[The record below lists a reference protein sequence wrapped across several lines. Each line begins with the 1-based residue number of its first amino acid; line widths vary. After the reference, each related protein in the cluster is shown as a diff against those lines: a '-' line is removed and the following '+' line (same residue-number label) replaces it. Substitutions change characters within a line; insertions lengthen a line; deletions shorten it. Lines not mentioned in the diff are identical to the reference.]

1 SNEHVDKVTDD
12 DEQLTVGCEKTSTND
27 EVDEDNPTSSI
38 VYVHVS
44 DVKISGDKKL
54 NNNLCKNKKLTNGQQ
69 FRQGSC
75 SQTIQGEIPS
85 VNKMPSTLIIEPIN
99 GQILKSQQS
108 FRVKT
113 KTSNLITGFFT
124 DPNEKYYAEPQLLK
138 NGVIKG
144 HSHVTIQK
152 LDGNNLPD
160 AKDFAFFK
168 GLDQPDKNGI
178 LSVKV
183 KGLSPGDY
191 RICTLVSSFSHQP
204 VIMPV
209 AKRGSQDDYD
219 MGRTG
224 RMLMADNLNFDPI
237 DEFSSG
243 VDVNAAMFMSIGGQ
257 DKNLLIIFGGF
268 SKRKAPPNPLYIFN
282 TTSKSKSLAF
292 KEVIPEC
299 TGRVLHTSVT
309 KYDSKVFILGGS
321 SLPVVEKTSV
331 GDALNTLCVYDSLTD
346 TFKMSPINTTLGVT
360 PSPRRGHRAVG
371 TTDKKIII
379 YGGCKNA
386 KIIYDDVLELDTTTL
401 AWKTIQPLGI
411 TKLPGL
417 FDNTMTMVG
426 TNIIIAYGK

>member
-1 SNEHVDKVTDD
+1 MKPN
-12 DEQLTVGCEKTSTND
+12 LFFIILIAI
-27 EVDEDNPTSSI
+27 SSI
-38 VYVHVS
+38 IIV
-44 DVKISGDKKL
+44 SGDKKL

-124 DPNEKYYAEPQLLK
+124 DPNEKYYAEPQQLK

-183 KGLSPGDY
+183 KGLSSGDY

-209 AKRGSQDDYD
+209 AKRECKALIDFRNTWYKV
-219 MGRTG
+219 TG
-224 RMLMADNLNFDPI
+224 LEFARLHALSIMQNGKKDNPSEADI
-237 DEFSSG
+237 DE
-243 VDVNAAMFMSIGGQ
+243 
-257 DKNLLIIFGGF
+257 IID
-268 SKRKAPPNPLYIFN
+268 LY
-282 TTSKSKSLAF
+282 
-292 KEVIPEC
+292 C
-299 TGRVLHTSVT
+299 Q
-309 KYDSKVFILGGS
+309 VFL
-321 SLPVVEKTSV
+321 
-331 GDALNTLCVYDSLTD
+331 
-346 TFKMSPINTTLGVT
+346 
-360 PSPRRGHRAVG
+360 
-371 TTDKKIII
+371 
-379 YGGCKNA
+379 A
-386 KIIYDDVLELDTTTL
+386 KIATIY
-401 AWKTIQPLGI
+401 
-411 TKLPGL
+411 
-417 FDNTMTMVG
+417 
-426 TNIIIAYGK
+426 